1 MSRTLIIEVNE
12 DASSV
17 VCATLLD
24 GDNNISTIEPDALP
38 SLPHDGR
45 TIVVMDGRSVAVHA
59 VELPVVDDA
68 KARKILPAVLD
79 DKLASNDAPCH
90 MALLGEQNA
99 DSPTRV
105 VATVACSVMDT
116 MLGLMQGLNL
126 SPECV
131 VPDFML
137 LVPADNEPVQLRR
150 EETLLVRLPDGSGY
164 GLEEASARLLHSAS
178 ARALDGEAWLDC
190 LREAV
195 FCRANLLQGAYA
207 PRTSMRVS
215 LLWWR
220 RSALLAGV
228 ALLFGAVSVW
238 YEASENFHR
247 ADQMYENA
255 EQLFRRALPEE
266 TRIVNMEV
274 QLRRAVAARR
284 RQAGGEFFVLSNQV
298 LRAVQAGD
306 QALLETMRYSQ
317 ENGDLVL
324 DVSFASFAE
333 STEFKRTL
341 EQYGMQVTE
350 GSSRQESGRVV
361 SEIRVRRP

>member
-24 GDNNISTIEPDALP
+24 GDAASSIELDTLPDL
-38 SLPHDGR
+38 SHDGR
-45 TIVVMDGRSVAVHA
+45 TVVVMDGRSVAVHT
-59 VELPVVDDA
+59 VELPAVDDA

-79 DKLASNDAPCH
+79 DKLASNDTRCH
-90 MALLGEQNA
+90 MALMGEQNP
-99 DSPTRV
+99 DDPSRV
-105 VATVACSVMDT
+105 VAIVACSVMDNV
-116 MLGLMQGLNL
+116 LGLMQGLSL
-126 SPECV
+126 SPDCV

-137 LVPADNEPVQLRR
+137 LPSGGNEPVQLLR
-150 EETLLVRLPDGSGY
+150 EERLLVRLPDGSGY
-164 GLEEASARLLHSAS
+164 SIEEASAGLLQDPGIKT
-178 ARALDGEAWLDC
+178 LDSKDWAAC
-190 LREAV
+190 LRQAV
-195 FCRANLLQGAYA
+195 SCSANLLQGAYA
-207 PRTSMRVS
+207 PRTSIRVS

-220 RSALLAGV
+220 RSALLVGL
-228 ALLFGAVSVW
+228 ALLLGAVNVW
-238 YEASENFHR
+238 YEASENFRR

-255 EQLFRRALPEE
+255 EQLFRRVLPDE

-317 ENGDLVL
+317 ENGELVL

-333 STEFKRTL
+333 STEFKSIL
-341 EQYGMQVTE
+341 EQNGMQVTE

>member
-17 VCATLLD
+17 VGATLLD
-24 GDNNISTIEPDALP
+24 EDNVSTIELGALP
-38 SLPHDGR
+38 GLSHDGR
-45 TIVVMDGRSVAVHA
+45 TIVVMDGRSVAVHT

-79 DKLASNDAPCH
+79 DKLASNGAPCH
-90 MALLGEQNA
+90 MALLDEQKA
-99 DSPTRV
+99 DDPARV
-105 VATVACSVMDT
+105 VAIVACSVMDN

-137 LVPADNEPVQLRR
+137 LATAGNEPVQLHRDER
-150 EETLLVRLPDGSGY
+150 LLVRLPDGSGY
-164 GLEEASARLLHSAS
+164 GLEAASARLLQSADAKTLHS
-178 ARALDGEAWLDC
+178 EAWLAC
-190 LREAV
+190 LREAAT
-195 FCRANLLQGAYA
+195 CRANLLQGAYA
-207 PRTSMRVS
+207 PRTSMRIS

-220 RSALLAGV
+220 RSALLAAV
-228 ALLFGAVSVW
+228 ALLLGAVTVW
-238 YEASENFHR
+238 YEASENFRR

-255 EQLFRRALPEE
+255 EQLFRRALPDEP
-266 TRIVNMEV
+266 RIVNMEV

-317 ENGDLVL
+317 ESGELVL

-333 STEFKRTL
+333 GTEFKRIL
-341 EQYGMQVTE
+341 EQNGMQVTE